1 MRAPLHL
8 LLLLSVVGAVPAAA
22 QGNGAGRT
30 TGQASGSIELDS
42 AAKSD
47 SASPSGFD
55 MSHYLLKQKGFLP
68 IPIIITE
75 KAVGYGGGLAG
86 LWFGTPPTPPPG
98 EEDKIQTPPITG
110 AAAFYAG
117 ESYGAGG
124 GVYRPMHGD
133 RIRYFGVA
141 LAASLGLEFYGFDP
155 DAPIADN
162 PLLYSLKLVGT
173 MQRVQYRLRDTPF
186 YAGAHYQFAST
197 SSDFD
202 FSFARPIGVGSR
214 DLDYTVSGAGLSAE
228 YDTRDN
234 FLDAKRGQ
242 DVSANVTWYGPALG
256 GTTSFGKFSA
266 EALLYDQP
274 TTVWGYG
281 LRFDARSAWGDVPF
295 FYTPYVSLR
304 GITAQQ
310 FSNNVAVMQESEVR
324 YSVARRW
331 TVLAFGGAGYS
342 APAWHR
348 LDDGHAS
355 FGGGAG
361 FRYLLATRLGLGT
374 GVDLAMGTGGSS
386 PSIYFQIGSAW
397 R

>member
-1 MRAPLHL
+1 MRAPLHVL
-8 LLLLSVVGAVPAAA
+8 LLLTVAGVVPAAA
-22 QGNGAGRT
+22 QEKGGGRT

-42 AAKSD
+42 TARAD
-47 SASPSGFD
+47 SARPGFD
-55 MSHYLLKQKGFLP
+55 MSHYLLKRKGFLP

-98 EEDKIQTPPITG
+98 EEDKFQTPRVTG

-124 GVYRPMHGD
+124 GVYLPMHGD
-133 RIRYFGVA
+133 QIRYYGIA
-141 LAASLGLEFYGFDP
+141 LGSSLGLKYYGFDP

-162 PLLYSLKLVGT
+162 PLLYTFKLVGT
-173 MQRVQYRLRDTPF
+173 TQRLQYRLRDTPF
-186 YAGAHYQFAST
+186 YVGAHYEFGST
-197 SSDFD
+197 SSEFD
-202 FSFARPIGVGSR
+202 FGFVRPLGVGGR

-242 DVSANVTWYGPALG
+242 DVLASAMWYGPALG
-256 GTTSFGKFSA
+256 GTTSFGKFKTA
-266 EALLYDQP
+266 ALLYDQP
-274 TTVWGYG
+274 AKEWGYG
-281 LRFDARSAWGDVPF
+281 VRAEVRSAWGDIPF
-295 FYTPYVSLR
+295 FEMPYVSLR
-304 GITAQQ
+304 GITKQQ
-310 FSNNVAVMQESEVR
+310 FSNNVALMQENEVR
-324 YSVARRW
+324 YTVAPRW
-331 TVLAFGGAGYS
+331 TILGFGGAGYS

-355 FGGGAG
+355 YAGGVG

-374 GVDLAMGTGGSS
+374 GVDLAMGSGGDS

>member
-1 MRAPLHL
+1 MRALL
-8 LLLLSVVGAVPAAA
+8 QALLLLSVVGAASAAA
-22 QGNGAGRT
+22 QTNGDRRT
-30 TGQASGSIELDS
+30 TGQAGGQIELDS
-42 AAKSD
+42 AARSD
-47 SASPSGFD
+47 SLQKSGFD

-86 LWFGTPPTPPPG
+86 LWFGTPPTAPPG
-98 EEDKIQTPPITG
+98 QEDKFQTPPVTG

-117 ESYGAGG
+117 DSYGAGG

-133 RIRYFGVA
+133 QIRYFGIA
-141 LAASLGLEFYGFDP
+141 MATSLGLKYYGFDP
-155 DAPIADN
+155 DAPIADT
-162 PLLYSLKLVGT
+162 PLLYTFKLVGT
-173 MQRVQYRLRDTPF
+173 MQRLQYRLRDTPF
-186 YAGAHYQFAST
+186 YAGAHYQFGAT
-197 SSDFD
+197 SSEFQFD
-202 FSFARPIGVGSR
+202 FVRPTGVGDR

-242 DVSANVTWYGPALG
+242 DVLANVTWYGPALG
-256 GTTSFGKFSA
+256 GTTSFGKFSTT
-266 EALLYDQP
+266 ALLYDQP
-274 TTVWGYG
+274 TKEWGYG
-281 LRFDARSAWGDVPF
+281 ARFDVRSAWGEVPF
-295 FYTPYVSLR
+295 FYAPYVSLR
-304 GITAQQ
+304 GITKQQ
-310 FSNNVAVMQESEVR
+310 FSNNVALAQENELR
-324 YSVARRW
+324 YTVAPRW
-331 TVLAFGGAGYS
+331 TILAFGGAGYS

-348 LDDGHAS
+348 LSEGHAS
-355 FGGGAG
+355 YAGGAG

>member
-1 MRAPLHL
+1 MRAPLHVL
-8 LLLLSVVGAVPAAA
+8 LLLTVAGVVPAAA

-42 AAKSD
+42 TARAD
-47 SASPSGFD
+47 SARPGFD

-75 KAVGYGGGLAG
+75 KAVGYGGGLAA
-86 LWFGTPPTPPPG
+86 LWFGTPPIPPPG
-98 EEDKIQTPPITG
+98 EEDKFQTPPVTG

-117 ESYGAGG
+117 ESYGVGA
-124 GVYRPMHGD
+124 GVYRPINGD
-133 RIRYFGVA
+133 RIRYFGMA
-141 LAASLGLEFYGFDP
+141 LGTSLGLKFYGFDP
-155 DAPIADN
+155 DAPIADD
-162 PLLYSLKLVGT
+162 PLLYTFKLVGT
-173 MQRVQYRLRDTPF
+173 EQRLQYRLRDTPF
-186 YAGAHYQFAST
+186 YVGAHYQFAST
-197 SSDFD
+197 SSEFD
-202 FSFARPIGVGSR
+202 FGFVSPIGVGDR

-228 YDTRDN
+228 FDTRDN

-242 DVSANVTWYGPALG
+242 VVSANATWFGPALG
-256 GTTSFGKFSA
+256 GTTSFGKFKTA
-266 EALLYDQP
+266 ALLYEQP
-274 TTVWGYG
+274 TTQWGYG
-281 LRFDARSAWGDVPF
+281 VRFDLRTAWGDVPF
-295 FYTPYVSLR
+295 FEVPYVSLR
-304 GITAQQ
+304 GITKQQ
-310 FSNNVAVMQESEVR
+310 FSNDVVLMQENEVR
-324 YSVARRW
+324 YTVATRW

-355 FGGGAG
+355 FAGGAG

-374 GVDLAMGTGGSS
+374 GIDLAMGTGGDS